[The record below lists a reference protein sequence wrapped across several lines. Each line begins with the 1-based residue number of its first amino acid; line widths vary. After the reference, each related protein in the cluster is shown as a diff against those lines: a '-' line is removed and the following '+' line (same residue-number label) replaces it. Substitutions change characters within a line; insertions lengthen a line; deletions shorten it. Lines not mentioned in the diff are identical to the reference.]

1 MQSELKRCEE
11 PVMSL
16 SKENKTTHFAW
27 LKHPQNFLFFKIFIW
42 FWLTVIGTITSLV
55 FLSNLAINQVS
66 NEQLQGPMLKN
77 LEYAAKSFERIALKH
92 KKSAAD
98 ILQHPRLAKRKLLY
112 LNSDQ
117 PENSITSRPPA
128 SDIDLSLVNF
138 TKNMSPQVI
147 FTENFVAFGPIKTTF
162 PEGTF
167 YLYEIDENN
176 QPPFLIRLK
185 LMPIWLKIAVAL
197 VASLA
202 LSFVFSRNLIAPIN
216 HLKQAANKLS
226 QGDLTA
232 RANINENRQDELG
245 ILGREFNS
253 MATQIEQLIAA
264 QKRLLADISH
274 ELRSPL
280 TRLKMATGLAQMQ
293 AEDKNQTYLLRIEKE
308 ANQLD
313 KMIADVLQVS
323 RLEAKS
329 QPLSLHKQSMQVI
342 ITHVLNDAQFEAKQS
357 NKTLHIEGQLNVDI
371 NCDESLLASALENI
385 LRNAIKYAAQSI
397 YIKLTLTDVINIE
410 INDDGPGVEP
420 QNLARLCEPFFRQS
434 DARDRTSGGTGL
446 GLAIAKNAIAA
457 HAGHLTLHNQTQG
470 GLSVHI
476 VLPINEQP

>member
-1 MQSELKRCEE
+1 
-11 PVMSL
+11 MSL
-16 SKENKTTHFAW
+16 SKENKAACFAW
-27 LKHPQNFLFFKIFIW
+27 IKHPKDFLFFKIFIW
-42 FWLTVIGTITSLV
+42 FWLTVIGTITSLI
-55 FLSNLAINQVS
+55 FLSNLATSQVS
-66 NEQLQGPMLKN
+66 NEKLQGPMLKN
-77 LEYAAKSFERIALKH
+77 LQYTAKNIERIALKH
-92 KKSAAD
+92 NKTATD
-98 ILQHPRLAKRKLLY
+98 ILQNPRLAKRKLLY
-112 LNSDQ
+112 LSSDQ
-117 PENSITSRPPA
+117 SENSLTSRPPA
-128 SDIDLSLVNF
+128 NNVDLSLINF
-138 TKNMSPQVI
+138 TKTMVPQAI
-147 FTENFVAFGPIKTTF
+147 FAENFMAFGPIKTTL
-162 PEGTF
+162 PEGIF

-176 QPPFLIRLK
+176 HPPFFIRLK
-185 LMPIWLKIAVAL
+185 LMPTWLKIAVAF

-202 LSFVFSRNLIAPIN
+202 LSFIFSRNLIAPIT

-232 RANINENRQDELG
+232 RANINADRQDELG
-245 ILGREFNS
+245 ILGRDFNS

-293 AEDKNQTYLLRIEKE
+293 AEDENQTYLLRIEKE

-342 ITHVLNDAQFEAKQS
+342 INHVLNDAQFEAKQS
-357 NKTLHIEGQLNVDI
+357 NKTLHTEGQLNVDI

-385 LRNAIKYAAQSI
+385 LRNAIKYAAKSI
-397 YIKLTLTDVINIE
+397 SIKLTLTNVINIE
-410 INDDGPGVEP
+410 ISDDGPGVEP